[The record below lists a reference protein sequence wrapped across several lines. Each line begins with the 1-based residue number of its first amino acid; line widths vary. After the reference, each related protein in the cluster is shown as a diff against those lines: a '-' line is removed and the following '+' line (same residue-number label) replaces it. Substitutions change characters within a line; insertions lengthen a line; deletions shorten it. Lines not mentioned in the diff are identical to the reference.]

1 MTTITNPQ
9 IKTIVEFIARQMDG
23 DQAPTSN
30 SAELR
35 DLTAAVNVIQSHGST
50 AELRE
55 LGLHAVRAVIDRVRS
70 NLAAEKALREF
81 IQPGG
86 DHA

>member
-9 IKTIVEFIARQMDG
+9 IKTIIDFIARQMDG
-23 DQAPTSN
+23 DQVPTSN

>member
-9 IKTIVEFIARQMDG
+9 IKTIVEFITRQMDG
-23 DQAPTSN
+23 DQVPPSN
-30 SAELR
+30 SAELV
-35 DLTAAVNVIQSHGST
+35 DLAAAVSAIQGHGST
-50 AELRE
+50 PELRE
-55 LGLHAVRAVIDRVRS
+55 LGLHTVRAVIDRVRS